1 MTAAVDVRARL
12 VDRLE
17 ASGVLTPGWRQA
29 FLDVGRHEFLPD
41 VFWASTGDGYERC
54 DRARSPERW
63 LELAYSDV
71 AIVTQWDDG
80 TSSGQQ
86 REPTSSVSMPTM
98 VASMLRDLDVHEGHK
113 VWEGGTGPGWN
124 AGLLARRQGA
134 HNVVTVEL
142 DAVVAAQAAANFR
155 ALDIAPTAVV
165 GDAAH
170 GYLPGAPYDRGI
182 LTCSVRHVPPALIG
196 QIRRHGVLVLPFAPL
211 FGGGAVARLTVT
223 GTTVTGTTAT
233 GPFTGSSA
241 FMRMRQQRYQA
252 PPVDDYL
259 PGDWPGDAVRE
270 YTTLNPLNV
279 VDDWL
284 ASFVVG
290 LAVPDLYYR
299 RSNNGGSGMTTLW
312 LFDTGVTSWATVDF
326 VDGASRFEVRQSG
339 SRRMWSEVE
348 DTVRW
353 WTAAGRPG
361 FERFGLTLEG
371 GEHRAWLHQ
380 PANPLPSPRGQD

>member
-1 MTAAVDVRARL
+1 MTAAADVQVRL

-17 ASGVLTPGWRQA
+17 ASGALTPGWRQA
-29 FLDVGRHEFLPD
+29 FLDVGRHGFLPD

-54 DRARSPERW
+54 DRGQSPGRW

-80 TSSGQQ
+80 ADSGQQ

-98 VASMLRDLDVHEGHK
+98 VASMLRDLDVHEGHR

-142 DAVVAAQAAANFR
+142 DPEVAARAAANFR
-155 ALDIAPTAVV
+155 ALDAAPTAVV

-182 LTCSVRHVPPALIG
+182 LTCSVREVPPAVIG
-196 QIRRHGVLVLPFAPL
+196 QIRRQGVLVLPFAPL
-211 FGGGAVARLTVT
+211 FGGGAVARLTVAD
-223 GTTVTGTTAT
+223 GAAT

-259 PGDWPGDAVRE
+259 PGDWPGNAAQE
-270 YTTLNPLNV
+270 YTTLNPLEV

-290 LAVPDLYYR
+290 LAVPDVYYR
-299 RSNNGGSGMTTLW
+299 RSDGGGMTTLW

-339 SRRMWSEVE
+339 PRRMWSEVE
-348 DTVRW
+348 EFFQW
-353 WTAAGRPG
+353 WVGEGRPG
-361 FERFGLTLEG
+361 FESFGLTVDG
-371 GEHRAWLHQ
+371 GEHRAWLHE
-380 PANPLPSPRGQD
+380 PANPLPSPRGRG

>member
-1 MTAAVDVRARL
+1 MTAVAGAHVRL

-17 ASGVLTPGWRQA
+17 ASGALTPDWRQA
-29 FLDVGRHEFLPD
+29 FLGVGRHLFLPD
-41 VFWASTGDGYERC
+41 LFWVSTSDGYERC
-54 DRARSPERW
+54 DRTENPERW
-63 LELAYSDV
+63 LQLAYSDA

-80 TSSGQQ
+80 ADNGQ

-98 VASMLRDLDVHEGHK
+98 VASMLRDLDVQEGHK

-124 AGLLARRQGA
+124 AGLLAERQGA

-142 DAVVAAQAAANFR
+142 DPAVAAQAAANFR
-155 ALDIAPTAVV
+155 ALDAVPTTVV
-165 GDAAH
+165 GDAAD
-170 GYLPGAPYDRGI
+170 GYPPGAPYDRGI
-182 LTCSVRHVPPALIG
+182 LTCSVREVPPAVIG
-196 QIRRHGVLVLPFAPL
+196 QIRPQGVLVLPFAPL
-211 FGGGAVARLTVT
+211 FGGGAVARLTVA
-223 GTTVTGTTAT
+223 GATAA

-259 PGDWPGDAVRE
+259 PGDWPGGAVRE
-270 YTTLNPLNV
+270 FTDLSPLGV

-299 RSNNGGSGMTTLW
+299 RSDGGDMTTLW

-326 VDGASRFEVRQSG
+326 VDGAGRYEVRQSG
-339 SRRMWSEVE
+339 PRRLWSEVE
-348 DTVRW
+348 EIVRW
-353 WTAAGRPG
+353 WVKAGRPG
-361 FERFGLTLEG
+361 FERFGLTVAG
-371 GEHRAWLHQ
+371 GAHRAWLDE
-380 PANPLPSPRGQD
+380 PVNLLPSVKG

>member
-1 MTAAVDVRARL
+1 MTSVAGVRVWL

-17 ASGVLTPGWRQA
+17 ASGALTPDWRQA
-29 FLDVGRHEFLPD
+29 FLDVGRHLFLPD

-54 DRARSPERW
+54 DRAESPERW

-80 TSSGQQ
+80 ADSGQ

-98 VASMLRDLDVHEGHK
+98 VASMLRDLDVHEGHRI
-113 VWEGGTGPGWN
+113 WEGGTGPGWN
-124 AGLLARRQGA
+124 AGLLARRLGA

-142 DAVVAAQAAANFR
+142 DPAVAAQAAANFR
-155 ALDIAPTAVV
+155 ALDAVPTAVV
-165 GDAAH
+165 GDAADGH
-170 GYLPGAPYDRGI
+170 LPGAPYDRGI
-182 LTCSVRHVPPALIG
+182 LTCSVREVPPAVIG
-196 QIRRHGVLVLPFAPL
+196 QIRRQGALVLPFAPL
-211 FGGGAVARLTVT
+211 FGGGAVARLTVAD
-223 GTTVTGTTAT
+223 GTAT

-259 PGDWPGDAVRE
+259 PGDWPGDSEHE
-270 YTTLNPLNV
+270 YTTLSPLDV

-290 LAVPDLYYR
+290 LAVPDVYYR
-299 RSNNGGSGMTTLW
+299 RSGGGDMTTLW

-326 VDGASRFEVRQSG
+326 ADGASRFEVRQSG
-339 SRRMWSEVE
+339 PRRLWSEVE
-348 DTVRW
+348 EVVRW
-353 WTAAGRPG
+353 WMKQGRPG
-361 FERFGLTLEG
+361 FERFGLTVSG
-371 GEHRAWLHQ
+371 GEHRAWLDD
-380 PANPLPSPRGQD
+380 PVNLLTSARG